1 MTVHLLL
8 LEKQMEIHEQVA
20 EEATQMTIVAN
31 ETLRTATK
39 EFTETVE
46 SLKKT
51 QKKEL
56 SERDRTIKI
65 LVIALLI
72 ITGCCTYLGTRV
84 ITTKC

>member
-51 QKKEL
+51 QKK
-56 SERDRTIKI
+56 R
-65 LVIALLI
+65 I
-72 ITGCCTYLGTRV
+72 I
-84 ITTKC
+84 